1 MIITKTSEDRKITLA
16 LEGWLDTEAAPL
28 LGEEIEKIEDAAEII
43 LDFDKVEY
51 ISSSGLRQVVAAHK
65 KAKEMEAELR
75 MINAHV
81 EVMSVFSLTG
91 LDKKLSIEPAE
102 A

>member
-1 MIITKTSEDRKITLA
+1 MNITKTKEDRKITLQ
-16 LEGWLDTEAAPL
+16 LDGWLDTEAAPL

-65 KAKEMEAELR
+65 KAKAMEAELTV
-75 MINAHV
+75 INAHT
-81 EVMSVFSLTG
+81 EIMTVFSLTG

-102 A
+102 K